1 MADGP
6 LSGAERA
13 RIRREGHL
21 AFARRTNR
29 LLTWLSIAA
38 LGAFSYLAA
47 SHVTGV
53 TSGQAPQ
60 PAAPSTSPTPGQGN
74 LSNGNLSHN
83 QFFNTPSP
91 SFGTSSGFPVGST
104 GGS

>member
-1 MADGP
+1 MSDAP

-13 RIRREGHL
+13 RIRREQHL
-21 AFARRTNR
+21 AFARRTKR
-29 LLTWLSIAA
+29 FLSWLSIAG
-38 LGAFSYLAA
+38 LGAFAYLAA

-53 TSGQAPQ
+53 TSHEAPQ
-60 PAAPSTSPTPGQGN
+60 PAAPATSPTPGQGN
-74 LSNGNLSHN
+74 PSNGNLSKN